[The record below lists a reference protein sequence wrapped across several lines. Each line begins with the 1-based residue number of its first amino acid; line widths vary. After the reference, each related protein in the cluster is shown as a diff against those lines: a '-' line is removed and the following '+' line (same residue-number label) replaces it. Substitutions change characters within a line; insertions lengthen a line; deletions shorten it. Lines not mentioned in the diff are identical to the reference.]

1 METKQVERIVNQP
14 HNKLSYLVP
23 VPTRFL
29 TVADRSVLHE
39 EAFRRMLSLER
50 KRAERSRKL
59 SLLTLLDIHTPVPSE
74 KTGMVLDKILSA
86 LASATRETDVTGW
99 YQRDRVVGVLFTE
112 VAVEDRRLALATI
125 KARVS
130 QTLRFCLTAEQFSQ
144 VGISFQASPSERDN
158 KIMPRPSLPPVYAG
172 TAAAD

>member
-1 METKQVERIVNQP
+1 MEAKQVERIVNEP
-14 HNKLSYLVP
+14 HNKFSHLAP

-50 KRAERSRKL
+50 KRTERSRKL
-59 SLLTLLDIHTPVPSE
+59 SLLALLEINTPVPSE

-86 LASATRETDVTGW
+86 LASTTRETDVTGW
-99 YQRDRVVGVLFTE
+99 YQRDRVVGALFTE
-112 VAVEDRRLALATI
+112 VTVEDRRLVVATI
-125 KARVS
+125 KARLS

-144 VGISFQASPSERDN
+144 VGVSFQVSPAERDN

-172 TAAAD
+172 LVAAD